1 MAKRKLKKRADGR
14 YQSQIYLGT
23 ENGKRIVRTV
33 YGKTMQ
39 ELEENEREIRV
50 KLKKGFNLMEDKKTF
65 GSWAKVWLEEKEMMV
80 SRGRYINYKSAIEKF
95 YPLYPYRL
103 EQLYSTDFQRIINQW
118 AKKSKTTG
126 QPSSKSCLL
135 EMKQAASQV
144 YQLAINNRVTEFNP
158 LTGVKVKALISPKR
172 RRALTE
178 EEQHWILETPHRAQT
193 AAMIMMYAGLR
204 RGELIP
210 LKWNDIDFQE
220 DTISVTKSVEKVD
233 GHFEL
238 KDGAKSENGVRVI
251 PMPDI
256 LSSYLKEQKKEAA
269 SIFVCPKAKGQMM
282 TESAFRR
289 MWESYLVELNF
300 RYGDFSAYGGRKNSV
315 HDPEGVPMVIE
326 RFTPHYLRHTHASIL
341 FMSGVDVMTAK
352 ELMGHA
358 DIETTLGI
366 YTHLSKTHKKKEI
379 SKLNEYLSEN
389 EMKI

>member
-1 MAKRKLKKRADGR
+1 MAKRKLKQRADGR

-23 ENGKRIVRTV
+23 ENGKRIVKTV

-65 GSWAKVWLEEKEMMV
+65 GSWVKVWLEEKEMTV
-80 SRGRYINYKSAIEKF
+80 SNGRYVNYKSAIEKF
-95 YPLYPYRL
+95 YPLYSTRL
-103 EQLYSTDFQRIINQW
+103 EKLYSIDFQRIINRW
-118 AKKSKTTG
+118 ATKNEVTG
-126 QPSSKSCLL
+126 KPSSKASLE
-135 EMKQAASQV
+135 EMKRAASQV
-144 YQLAINNRVTEFNP
+144 YKLAIDNRVTEFNP
-158 LTGVKVKALISPKR
+158 LTGVKIKAVQSQTS

-178 EEQHWILETPHRAQT
+178 EEQRWIRETPHRAQM

-220 DTISVTKSVEKVD
+220 NTISVTKSVEKIN

-256 LSSYLKEQKKEAA
+256 LSSYLREKKKEAA

-326 RFTPHYLRHTHASIL
+326 RFTPHYLRHTYASIL

-358 DIETTLGI
+358 DIETMLGI
-366 YTHLSKTHKKKEI
+366 YTHLSKTYKKKEI
-379 SKLNEYLSEN
+379 SKLNEYLAEN
-389 EMKI
+389 Q